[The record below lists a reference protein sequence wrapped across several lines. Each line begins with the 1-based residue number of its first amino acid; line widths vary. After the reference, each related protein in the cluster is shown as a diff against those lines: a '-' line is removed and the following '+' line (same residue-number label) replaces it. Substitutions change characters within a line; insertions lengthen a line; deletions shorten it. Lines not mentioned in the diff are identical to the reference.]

1 MGGELGVPDE
11 QFAALANYPESD
23 RFDDRERTA
32 LAYADGMTITGRE
45 VDDALF
51 ARLAN
56 YFSSDEIIE
65 LTAIIA
71 WENSSSKFNRALRV
85 PSQQLVE
92 RNKARRA
99 ERDKRRAAHHNVQED

>member
-1 MGGELGVPDE
+1 VGGELGVPDE
-11 QFAALANYPESD
+11 QFAELANYAESD

-51 ARLAN
+51 ARLATF
-56 YFSSDEIIE
+56 FSPDEIIE
-65 LTAIIA
+65 LTATIA

-92 RNKARRA
+92 RNKTRRA
-99 ERDKRRAAHHNVQED
+99 ERDKRRKSHGNAQKD

>member
-11 QFAALANYPESD
+11 QIADLANYADSD

-32 LAYADGMTITGRE
+32 LAYADGMTITGRD

-51 ARLAN
+51 ARLSG
-56 YFSSDEIIE
+56 YFSPDEIIE

-85 PSQQLVE
+85 PSQELVE
-92 RNKARRA
+92 RDKARRA
-99 ERDKRRAAHHNVQED
+99 ERDRRRAARGVTHQG

>member
-1 MGGELGVPDE
+1 MPDE
-11 QFAALANYPESD
+11 QFAELANYTDSD

-32 LAYADGMTITGRE
+32 LAYADGMTITGRD

-51 ARLAN
+51 ARLSG
-56 YFSSDEIIE
+56 YFSPDEIIE

-92 RNKARRA
+92 RDRARRA
-99 ERDKRRAAHHNVQED
+99 ARDGRRKASGNAQAG

>member
-1 MGGELGVPDE
+1 VGGELGVPEE
-11 QFAALANYPESD
+11 QFAELANYSDSD
-23 RFDDRERTA
+23 RFDDCERTA

-51 ARLAN
+51 ARLST
-56 YFSSDEIIE
+56 YFSPDEIIE
-65 LTAIIA
+65 LTATIA

-92 RNKARRA
+92 RNKTRRA
-99 ERDKRRAAHHNVQED
+99 ERDKRRAAHRDAQED

>member
-1 MGGELGVPDE
+1 VGGELGVPDE
-11 QFAALANYPESD
+11 QFAELANYADSD

-51 ARLAN
+51 ARLST
-56 YFSSDEIIE
+56 FFDQDEIIE

-85 PSQQLVE
+85 PSQHLVE
-92 RNKARRA
+92 RDKARRA
-99 ERDKRRAAHHNVQED
+99 ERDARRAAHRNAQED

>member
-11 QFAALANYPESD
+11 QFADLANYADSD

-51 ARLAN
+51 ACLTTH
-56 YFSSDEIIE
+56 FSPDEIIE

-99 ERDKRRAAHHNVQED
+99 ERDRRRKAHRDAQQD